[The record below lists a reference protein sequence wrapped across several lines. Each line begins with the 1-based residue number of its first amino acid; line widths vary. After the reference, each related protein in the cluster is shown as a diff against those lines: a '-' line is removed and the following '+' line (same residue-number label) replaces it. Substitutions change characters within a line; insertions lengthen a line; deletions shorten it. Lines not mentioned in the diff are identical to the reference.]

1 MRRRASLIGDVLK
14 NVFLEIEKNQ
24 EFSED
29 EISRL
34 WKELAGEIGF
44 RHSRPEA
51 LKRKILR
58 VRVDNS
64 AWLQEL
70 TLRKRELL
78 KGLKRTLGKDK
89 ISEIHF
95 RIGEF

>member
-1 MRRRASLIGDVLK
+1 MGRKASLIGDVLK

-34 WKELAGEIGF
+34 WKELAGETGF

-51 LKRKILR
+51 LKRKVLR

-78 KGLKRTLGKDK
+78 KGLKRALGKDR